1 MESGN
6 GTHMNK
12 EDPPVQ
18 VRSIVK
24 TQNNRYVKIKVNIKY
39 SLLRKYLVNH
49 EGL

>member
-24 TQNNRYVKIKVNIKY
+24 TQNNRYVKIKVNIKVLT
-39 SLLRKYLVNH
+39 SKKIS
-49 EGL
+49 GKS